1 MPRQQQISLALCFGG
16 SYTLTYLLCQ
26 LLPLPLLWYLP
37 LERRWVFGWPPT
49 EGLIMG
55 WYGMLA
61 WSLGLGLCC
70 TALLFAWQRLRPRQN
85 AEPEARSHMSDLC
98 LMAVVVFTLF
108 FIARSLMV
116 HELQNI
122 ELERFYQQ
130 DQLDGHQH

>member
-1 MPRQQQISLALCFGG
+1 MNQPQKIGLALCFG
-16 SYTLTYLLCQ
+16 STYTLTYLLCQ

-55 WYGMLA
+55 WYGMLLN
-61 WSLGLGLCC
+61 SMVIGLLCS
-70 TALLFAWQRLRPRQN
+70 ALLFGWQRLRPPADTSGR
-85 AEPEARSHMSDLC
+85 HLGDLC
-98 LMAVVVFTLF
+98 LMAVVIFSLF

-130 DQLDGHQH
+130 EQTSEDGHQH